1 MTPELAAIDETA
13 AMASAEATP
22 AVETMASVEAPPD
35 AERAASSTAED
46 VPPPSAR
53 DGDEP
58 GGASGDRPGEP
69 PPEAETGPPAT
80 ASAPPPVE
88 GETPA
93 VEATALRRTFE
104 GGAGVHDLSLTLRTG
119 ELLALLGPSGC
130 GKTTSL
136 RLIAGFERAAGGEL
150 ALWGEPV
157 AGARLH
163 VPPERRGVGMVFQD
177 YALFPHLSV
186 AQNVAYGLRGGGLRS
201 GGRRGSGPWGGL
213 RGGGRRASER
223 EARVAEVLA
232 MTGLAGLADRG
243 VHELSGG
250 EQQRVAL
257 ARALAPRPR
266 LLLLDE
272 PFSNLDP
279 ALRGQVRAELRAIVK
294 SAGATALLVTHD
306 QEEALSIADRVAFM
320 WAGRVEQ
327 VGTPDEVYLRPA
339 TLHAAQ
345 FIGDANIY
353 HLPVT
358 QGRVATAFGEYEAPA
373 GAARCAVVLRPE
385 DLQVQAGGIAGHV
398 VEREYYGHDQV
409 LHVELGDSTAGASGT
424 AAGERVRVRL
434 GPHERITATGPIA
447 LGLRRDPLLFAE

>member
-1 MTPELAAIDETA
+1 VTPEFAALEVPA
-13 AMASAEATP
+13 AEGENEAALPSVEHDAVHQPPSAP
-22 AVETMASVEAPPD
+22 PIVEAPRPP
-35 AERAASSTAED
+35 AG
-46 VPPPSAR
+46 VPPAPS
-53 DGDEP
+53 DGD
-58 GGASGDRPGEP
+58 
-69 PPEAETGPPAT
+69 
-80 ASAPPPVE
+80 
-88 GETPA
+88 TPA
-93 VEATALRRTFE
+93 IEAIGLHRTFE
-104 GGAGVHDLSLTLRTG
+104 GGGGVRDLSLTLRAG
-119 ELLALLGPSGC
+119 ELMALLGASGC

-136 RLIAGFERAAGGEL
+136 RLIAGYERAEVGEL

-157 AGARLH
+157 AGPRLH

-186 AQNVAYGLRGGGLRS
+186 AQNVAYGLRG
-201 GGRRGSGPWGGL
+201 RRRWI
-213 RGGGRRASER
+213 RGGERAVER
-223 EARVAEVLA
+223 EARVTEVLA
-232 MTGLAGLADRG
+232 MTGLAALADRG

-279 ALRGQVRAELRAIVK
+279 ALRAQVRAELRSIVK
-294 SAGATALLVTHD
+294 RAGATALLVTHD

-339 TLHAAQ
+339 TLHAAT

-353 HLPVT
+353 RLPVR
-358 QGRVATAFGEYEAPA
+358 QGRVGTPFGEYEAPE
-373 GAARCAVVLRPE
+373 GATRCAVVLRPE
-385 DLQVQAGGIAGHV
+385 DLQVQAGGTAGHV

-409 LHVELGDSTAGASGT
+409 LHVELGAATAGP
-424 AAGERVRVRL
+424 AGDAPSERVRVRL
-434 GPHERITATGPIA
+434 GPHERITATGPNA
-447 LGLRRDPLLFAE
+447 LGLRRDPLIFAE

>member
-1 MTPELAAIDETA
+1 VTPELSALAALEAPTADATAAAPDEAPAGSLRAARAAGESAAADEPREAPTRETA
-13 AMASAEATP
+13 VGPPP
-22 AVETMASVEAPPD
+22 AV
-35 AERAASSTAED
+35 
-46 VPPPSAR
+46 
-53 DGDEP
+53 
-58 GGASGDRPGEP
+58 
-69 PPEAETGPPAT
+69 
-80 ASAPPPVE
+80 SAPLPAE

-104 GGAGVHDLSLTLRTG
+104 GGAGVHDLSLTLRAG

-136 RLIAGFERAAGGEL
+136 RLLAGFERAEAGEL
-150 ALWGEPV
+150 ALWGDLV
-157 AGARLH
+157 AGPRLH

-186 AQNVAYGLRGGGLRS
+186 AQNVAYGLRGGGLWS
-201 GGRRGSGPWGGL
+201 GRL
-213 RGGGRRASER
+213 RGGARRAGGR
-223 EARVAEVLA
+223 QARVAEVLA
-232 MTGLAGLADRG
+232 MTGLAGLAERS

-279 ALRGQVRAELRAIVK
+279 ALRAQVRAELRVIVK
-294 SAGATALLVTHD
+294 RAGATALLVTHD

-320 WAGRVEQ
+320 WAGRIEQ
-327 VGTPDEVYLRPA
+327 VGRPDEVYLQPA
-339 TLHAAQ
+339 TLHAAS

-353 HLPVT
+353 HLPVR
-358 QGRVATAFGEYEAPA
+358 QGRVVTPFGEYEAPA
-373 GAARCAVVLRPE
+373 GATRCAVVLRPE
-385 DLQVQAGGIAGHV
+385 DLQVQAGGTPGHV

-409 LHVELGDSTAGASGT
+409 LHVKLGAPTAGPAGEG
-424 AAGERVRVRL
+424 GERVRVRL

-447 LGLRRDPLLFAE
+447 LGLRRDPLIFAE